1 MYTIVRSYFGKGS
14 KELFD
19 TAEKNKADVEKLMR
33 SVKGFV
39 SYAIVRSGDGGFTVT
54 VCNDKAGADE
64 SVEKA
69 RDWIAKN
76 AAGTGVAPPHDL
88 GATKHPRFEKRA
100 VNAALVSPIR
110 WASRLLALI
119 SSGSFPYLWR
129 PRSRGA
135 TSA

>member
-1 MYTIVRSYFGKGS
+1 
-14 KELFD
+14 
-19 TAEKNKADVEKLMR
+19 VEKLMS

-39 SYAIVRSGDGGFTVT
+39 SYAIVRSEDGGFTVT

-88 GATKHPRFEKRA
+88 GGTKHPRFEKRA
-100 VNAALVSPIR
+100 VNAALVSPIG
-110 WASRLLALI
+110 WASGLLALI
-119 SSGSFPYLWR
+119 SSGSFPYQWR
-129 PRSRGA
+129 LRSRSA
-135 TSA
+135 TST